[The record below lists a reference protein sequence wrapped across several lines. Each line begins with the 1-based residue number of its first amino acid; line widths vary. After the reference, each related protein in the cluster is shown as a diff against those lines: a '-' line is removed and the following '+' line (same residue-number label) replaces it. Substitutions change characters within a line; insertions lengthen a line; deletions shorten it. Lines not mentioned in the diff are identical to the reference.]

1 MQVTSHKQCINL
13 YPIVDTTT
21 KKGGIVHMDIAEK
34 VYNFMKS
41 SNDKNGFTPTVHQI
55 AEELNIADHEARA
68 AIEQLKESGRIKI
81 TDIPRK
87 TIIEFTD

>member
-1 MQVTSHKQCINL
+1 
-13 YPIVDTTT
+13 
-21 KKGGIVHMDIAEK
+21 MDIADK

-41 SNDKNGFTPTVHQI
+41 SNDKNGFVPTVHQI
-55 AEELNIADHEARA
+55 AEELNIADHEAKA

-87 TIIEFTD
+87 TTIEFAK